1 MFIINQEIVALTSE
15 KLRNRFGEA
24 ILSEE
29 VEMDMP
35 VYVVKKEIIADLL
48 RFLYDDDILRYRF
61 LTTLCGIH
69 YPESDQP
76 FGVIYHLHSL
86 ENNQRIRIKT
96 FTTLEDITIPSATAV
111 FAGANWME
119 RETFDF
125 YGILFNGHPNLKRIL
140 NVDEMDYFP
149 MRKEYPL
156 EDGTRKD
163 KNDDFFGR

>member
-1 MFIINQEIVALTSE
+1 MFIINQEIVTLTSE

-24 ILSEE
+24 ILSET

-35 VYVVKKEIIADLL
+35 VYIVKKEIIVDLL
-48 RFLYDDDILRYRF
+48 RFLFDDETLRYRF

-96 FTTLEDITIPSATAV
+96 FTTLEDISIPSATAV

-119 RETFDF
+119 RETYDF
-125 YGILFNGHPNLKRIL
+125 YGILFTGHPNLKRIL
-140 NVDEMDYFP
+140 NVDDMDYFP

-156 EDGTRKD
+156 EDGTRED

>member
-1 MFIINQEIVALTSE
+1 MFIINREIVDLTSE

-35 VYVVKKEIIADLL
+35 VYIVKKEIIQDLL
-48 RFLYDDDILRYRF
+48 RFLFDDETLRYRF

-69 YPESDQP
+69 YPDSDEP

-86 ENNQRIRIKT
+86 ENNQRIRIKA
-96 FTTLEDITIPSATAV
+96 FTTLEDITFPSATPV

-119 RETFDF
+119 RETYDF
-125 YGILFNGHPNLKRIL
+125 YGILFSGHPNLKRIL

-156 EDGTRKD
+156 EDGTRED

>member
-1 MFIINQEIVALTSE
+1 MFIINQEIVDLTSE

-24 ILSEE
+24 LLTVET
-29 VEMDMP
+29 EMDMP
-35 VYVVKKEIIADLL
+35 VYIVKKEIIVDLL
-48 RFLYDDDILRYRF
+48 RFLYDDETLRYRF

-69 YPESDQP
+69 YPDSDQP

-119 RETFDF
+119 REAYDF
-125 YGILFNGHPNLKRIL
+125 YGILFSGHPNLKRIL

-156 EDGTRKD
+156 EDGTRED

>member
-1 MFIINQEIVALTSE
+1 MFIINREIVDLTSE
-15 KLRNRFGEA
+15 KLRNQFGEA
-24 ILSEE
+24 ILTEE

-35 VYVVKKEIIADLL
+35 VYVVKKEIILDLL
-48 RFLYDDDILRYRF
+48 RFLYDDETLRYRF

-69 YPESDQP
+69 YPDNDEP

-86 ENNQRIRIKT
+86 ENNQRIRIKA
-96 FTTLEDITIPSATAV
+96 FTTLEDITFPSATPV

-119 RETFDF
+119 RETYDF
-125 YGILFNGHPNLKRIL
+125 YGILFSGHPNLKRIL

-156 EDGTRKD
+156 EDGTRED